1 MIKVRKN
8 NLLILAMIICLI
20 SLFAFSYNVSVKTV
34 ISGVSEDNVQL
45 LQANNEQI
53 INRLKASVSTE
64 EWADI
69 LEQYDKLD
77 IVVEDKNHIVIAEND
92 VDIVYSEGI
101 SQRKQFEYKGGSYT
115 LISSVHLL
123 NNFSDYMGSLINFI
137 ITELLIGI
145 SFLLVTIMVLY
156 LFVLRPYKAFYDSME
171 EYEKTGKIVK
181 RKFRGYVG
189 KVYNRFFELTE
200 NLQQNG
206 KNQKR
211 IIASISH
218 DIKTPLTSI
227 MGYSE
232 RLSKD
237 NISEEKQK
245 QYLETIYSKAVEIR
259 TLVDEFDEFLG
270 YTASGELE
278 KERIKLSELFEG
290 IKKEYED
297 ELSAYSVKAEFVYE
311 AGNEEIVADRKRL
324 SRVFGN
330 IIGNSVKHFKT
341 EKDNII
347 KISVASNKKE
357 AILTIEDNGEGVK
370 KENLEVIFEP
380 FYTSDKGRKVA
391 GLGLSICREIIESHQ
406 GQIYAVA
413 SDMGG
418 LAVVIK
424 LPVYSLFD

>member
-8 NLLILAMIICLI
+8 NLLILAMIICLV
-20 SLFAFSYNVSVKTV
+20 SLFALSYNVSVKSV
-34 ISGVSEDNVQL
+34 VSRVSEDNIQL
-45 LQANNEQI
+45 LDASNEQI
-53 INRLKASVSTE
+53 ISRLTSSESTE
-64 EWADI
+64 KWDEI
-69 LEQYDKLD
+69 LSGYDELD
-77 IVVEDKNHIVIAEND
+77 IVVQDKNHTVVAENE
-92 VDIVYSEGI
+92 VEVVYSEGI
-101 SQRKQFEYKGGSYT
+101 SQKEQFEYKGNEYT
-115 LISSVHLL
+115 VISSVHLL
-123 NNFSDYMGSLINFI
+123 NNFSEHMGGLLNFI

-156 LFVLRPYKAFYDSME
+156 LFVVRPYKAFYDSME

-200 NLQQNG
+200 NLDRTG

-232 RLSKD
+232 RLKKD
-237 NISEEKQK
+237 NISEERKK

-270 YTASGELE
+270 YNASGELE
-278 KERIKLSELFEG
+278 KERIKLSSLFEN
-290 IKKEYED
+290 IKNEYED
-297 ELSAYSVKAEFVYE
+297 ELCAYCVKTEFVYE
-311 AGNEEIVADRKRL
+311 AGSEEVVADRKRL

-330 IIGNSVKHFKT
+330 IIGNSVKHFKS
-341 EKDNII
+341 ENDNKI

-357 AILTIEDNGEGVK
+357 AIITIEDNGEGVE

-406 GQIYAVA
+406 GQIYAEA

-418 LAVVIK
+418 LSVVIK
-424 LPVYSLFD
+424 LPVYSLFN